1 MLDVFLPCLNKDD
14 DDDDDDRGGLEKKSQ
29 RGGLPKL
36 FCLMGGG
43 GGLAKN
49 KLVSSDYPC
58 QRNKHCTKP
67 CTHECE
73 LRPFRM

>member
-1 MLDVFLPCLNKDD
+1 MPDVFLPCLNKDD
-14 DDDDDDRGGLEKKSQ
+14 DDDDDDDRGGLEKKSQ
-29 RGGLPKL
+29 GGGLPKL
-36 FCLMGGG
+36 FCLMGG

-58 QRNKHCTKP
+58 QRNKYCTKP